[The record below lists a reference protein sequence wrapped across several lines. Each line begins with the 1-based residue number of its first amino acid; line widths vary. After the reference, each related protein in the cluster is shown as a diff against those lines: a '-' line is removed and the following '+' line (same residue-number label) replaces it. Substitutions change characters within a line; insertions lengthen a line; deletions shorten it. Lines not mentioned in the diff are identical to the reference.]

1 MIIKGKAKNG
11 VVTHAIKTYDELN
24 EKEKNKLIFPA
35 GDKKEIYADYAVHY
49 NKHNELIRVV
59 TNSFT
64 SQYSAELQIKQA
76 QPNIIDYYTA
86 ALGKGKDKKRAIDKF
101 KETPIKYFLKENNS
115 SIAQVARKTGI
126 SATTLYSASLKEV
139 TKTSVTVIKA
149 IADTVDKSPGDVLD
163 ELLII
168 ENNYNEVM

>member
-1 MIIKGKAKNG
+1 M
-11 VVTHAIKTYDELN
+11 
-24 EKEKNKLIFPA
+24 
-35 GDKKEIYADYAVHY
+35 
-49 NKHNELIRVV
+49 
-59 TNSFT
+59 
-64 SQYSAELQIKQA
+64 
-76 QPNIIDYYTA
+76 
-86 ALGKGKDKKRAIDKF
+86 
-101 KETPIKYFLKENNS
+101 KYFLKENNS
-115 SIAQVARKTGI
+115 SIAQVSRKTGI